1 MSTVIN
7 HLNEQLDED
16 VANLVDATTVVVNA
30 AGEGTR
36 LIPLTLNTPKPL
48 VEVGIPKKP
57 IIEWSMYPELYAGA
71 TKFLVITRYQKEK
84 VMEALRHVERRLSKK
99 FGNDIEIDFLN
110 EPYEMGRA
118 VCVKYAIQKGKIS
131 IASPASIK
139 NGSDVIVFDFAEM
152 LRGHVLGRK
161 EKIKVSQIYS
171 NKYRVP
177 FGIGVLE
184 KRYGGKVR
192 DFEEKPVKFEPT
204 NTGSYFVDGLQ
215 DFANLRKKTG
225 HIEELLLSYW
235 IGKGLVT
242 GYVLNERRGE
252 SMYSLKSS
260 QDLNRL
266 SGIRFDS
273 LFRKVITKHI

>member
-71 TKFLVITRYQKEK
+71 TKFLIITRYQKEK
-84 VMEALRHVERRLSKK
+84 VMEALRHVERRVSKK

-110 EPYEMGRA
+110 EPYAMGRA

-139 NGSDVIVFDFAEM
+139 NGSDVIVFDFA
-152 LRGHVLGRK
+152 RC
-161 EKIKVSQIYS
+161 
-171 NKYRVP
+171 
-177 FGIGVLE
+177 
-184 KRYGGKVR
+184 
-192 DFEEKPVKFEPT
+192 
-204 NTGSYFVDGLQ
+204 
-215 DFANLRKKTG
+215 
-225 HIEELLLSYW
+225 
-235 IGKGLVT
+235 
-242 GYVLNERRGE
+242 
-252 SMYSLKSS
+252 
-260 QDLNRL
+260 
-266 SGIRFDS
+266 
-273 LFRKVITKHI
+273 